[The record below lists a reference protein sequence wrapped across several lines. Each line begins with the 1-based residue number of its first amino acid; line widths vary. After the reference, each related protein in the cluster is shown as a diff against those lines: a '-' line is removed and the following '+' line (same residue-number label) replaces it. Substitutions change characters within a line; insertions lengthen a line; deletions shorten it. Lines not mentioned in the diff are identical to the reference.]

1 MDYDKL
7 FMDYYSTYL
16 DAALRPWITKLTIKL
31 RLMDMAENNTAA
43 AILKPVA
50 ILNNTDVA
58 WLYLQACHFDHEI
71 QL

>member
-16 DAALRPWITKLTIKL
+16 DAALRPWIMKLTIKL
-31 RLMDMAENNTAA
+31 QLMDMALNNTAA
-43 AILKPVA
+43 TILKPVA

>member
-16 DAALRPWITKLTIKL
+16 DAALRPWIMKLTIKL
-31 RLMDMAENNTAA
+31 QLMDMAQNNTAGA
-43 AILKPVA
+43 VA

>member
-1 MDYDKL
+1 M
-7 FMDYYSTYL
+7 
-16 DAALRPWITKLTIKL
+16 KLTIKL
-31 RLMDMAENNTAA
+31 QLMDMAQNNTAA
-43 AILKPVA
+43 TILKPVA

>member
-16 DAALRPWITKLTIKL
+16 DAALRPWIMKLTIKL
-31 RLMDMAENNTAA
+31 QLMDMAQNNTAA
-43 AILKPVA
+43 AVA

-58 WLYLQACHFDHEI
+58 WLYSQACHFDHEI